1 MSLVLKKAILCL
13 MTASFANFCFCFL
26 WSYTLSNFWKGKC
39 PTYLLLFFKLP
50 QVQMGFEIY
59 GFPNFKKIKVYL
71 YHILCSITNTVLG
84 LFHNKNILTFMKQHV
99 HSPRVRNFKK
109 LWMHTYT
116 HIQIFV
122 YVYVFSHS
130 VMCYSLWP
138 HGI

>member
-1 MSLVLKKAILCL
+1 MSSYVIGPKE
-13 MTASFANFCFCFL
+13 
-26 WSYTLSNFWKGKC
+26 SYTMFNDSFICK
-39 PTYLLLFFKLP
+39 LLFFKLP

-109 LWMHTYT
+109 L
-116 HIQIFV
+116 
-122 YVYVFSHS
+122 
-130 VMCYSLWP
+130 
-138 HGI
+138 